1 MVWQYFVLLI
11 TLGGVA
17 ALIKRYPAWLV
28 PALVMSLALEVSR
41 EWFPDVPYL
50 PNELG
55 LLSFAR
61 ILTYGIL
68 LGAVG
73 DLLQSGHIWENLRS
87 KLRSPLAMAVVL
99 YLVVGTGSVIV
110 SLNKGK
116 TGVEAVRLW
125 ILFALMLAVW
135 NYVGKRKFKYR
146 TLWGALAGVAVL
158 LFPLTVY
165 QYKTGHLLFLQA
177 HYQVGLLRQINVTFV
192 DTNIFAR
199 FMVISAVACLI
210 LGLSAK
216 ERRIKWLYQGAFLLS
231 VGNIGMSMSRSGILT
246 FSLVM
251 ALLMILISWKRV
263 GLWLLPTVG
272 ASIAYLL
279 LNPALASRLATLR
292 EGLGALDQQR
302 QYLIK
307 AGLDMFQH
315 HMVYGVGLGGYGQEF
330 LRNYLTNYAVEGG
343 ATLSHTTV
351 VTIAAELGILGVG
364 ALIVVIVALFWTYR
378 QISWRSKTGGLYAAG
393 VVGMMAAIFLSSQ
406 AEGRL
411 LEDPMFW
418 VFLAVLNDLG
428 QRAEGQMEVD
438 I

>member
-1 MVWQYFVLLI
+1 LVWQYFVLLI
-11 TLGGVA
+11 TLGGIAV
-17 ALIKRYPAWLV
+17 LIKRYPAWLV
-28 PALVMSLALEVSR
+28 PVLVVSLALEVSR
-41 EWFPDVPYL
+41 EWFPQIPYG
-50 PNELG
+50 PSEFG

-61 ILTYGIL
+61 ILTYAIL
-68 LGAVG
+68 LGAAWEMFR
-73 DLLQSGHIWENLRS
+73 SGHIWENIYT
-87 KLRSPLAMAVVL
+87 KLKWPLAVAVVL
-99 YLVVGTGSVIV
+99 YLAVATGSFIV
-110 SLNKGK
+110 SLDKGK

-125 ILFALMLAVW
+125 VLFALMLAVW
-135 NYVGKRKFKYR
+135 NYVGKREFKYR
-146 TLWGALAGVAVL
+146 TLWSSLAGVAVL

-199 FMVISAVACLI
+199 FMVLSAVACLI

-231 VGNIGMSMSRSGILT
+231 VGNIGLSMSRSGILT

-251 ALLMILISWKRV
+251 VLLMILISWKRV

-272 ASIAYLL
+272 ASVAYLL
-279 LNPALASRLATLR
+279 LNPALTSRLATLR

-302 QYLIK
+302 QYLII

-315 HMVYGVGLGGYGQEF
+315 HLVYGVGLGGYGQEF
-330 LRNYLTNYAVEGG
+330 LRNYLTNYTVEGG

-351 VTIAAELGILGVG
+351 VTIAAELGILGLG
-364 ALIVVIVALFWTYR
+364 ALLVVIVVLFWTYR
-378 QISWRSKTGGLYAAG
+378 HISLRSKTGGLYAAG

-411 LEDPMFW
+411 FEDPMLW
-418 VFLAVLNDLG
+418 VFLAVLNDLC
-428 QRAEGQMEVD
+428 QRAEGQMEVEL
-438 I
+438 